1 MLEALGLDLKEI
13 IFVIINF
20 LILIGILAK
29 FLYKPF
35 LGILEKRKQ
44 TIKDAFD
51 NAAAINKRADEKMAS
66 YSKRIAG
73 VEEEGRE
80 IILEAR
86 KQADTQAQIII
97 DEAHAKAEEI
107 IAKAERN
114 IELEREKAMLE
125 MRQEVAALA
134 MMAAEQIVGREI
146 QNVGQEAIVD
156 EVIEN
161 ARNTQWQN

>member
-1 MLEALGLDLKEI
+1 MLDALGIDLKEI

-20 LILIGILAK
+20 LILVGLLGK

-51 NAAAINKRADEKMAS
+51 NAAAINRRADEKMAN
-66 YSKRIAG
+66 YSKRIAN

-80 IILEAR
+80 IIVEAK
-86 KQADTQAQIII
+86 KQADIQAQRIIE
-97 DEAHAKAEEI
+97 EAHMKADEI
-107 IAKAERN
+107 IAKAEKTV
-114 IELEREKAMLE
+114 ELERERAMIE
-125 MRQEVAALA
+125 MRNEVASLA
-134 MMAAEQIVGREI
+134 MMAAEQIVGREL
-146 QNVGQEAIVD
+146 QTVGQEAIVD
-156 EVIEN
+156 EVLEN

>member
-1 MLEALGLDLKEI
+1 MLDALGIDLKEI

-20 LILIGILAK
+20 LILVGLLGK

-51 NAAAINKRADEKMAS
+51 NAAAINRRADEKMAN
-66 YSKRIAG
+66 YSKRIAN

-80 IILEAR
+80 IIIEA
-86 KQADTQAQIII
+86 KKEADIQAQRII
-97 DEAHAKAEEI
+97 DEAHKKAEEI
-107 IAKAERN
+107 IEKAERTV
-114 IELEREKAMLE
+114 ELERERTMIE
-125 MRQEVAALA
+125 MRSEVASLA
-134 MMAAEQIVGREI
+134 MMAAEQIVGREL
-146 QNVGQEAIVD
+146 QTVGQEAIVD
-156 EVIEN
+156 EVLEN